1 MQAVRESPAR
11 PLAPLGRWV
20 ADGRLLEDSPAV
32 RAAVAHAGHLRATLA
47 DTVRPTFFRTSLRTM
62 HANDA
67 VDRLSSPA
75 SGCALL
81 AHLVHRSAPAWTVE
95 IGSAFGVA
103 SVAIAVAV
111 AGDGR
116 ARFDGIELEEW
127 KASIADAAVRAVLGE
142 RGRVHAGPAEQR
154 LPELLE
160 RRAVPIDLAFVD
172 ALHTYDATWAEH
184 RLLAAA
190 TAPGA
195 IVVYDDVWWSDDMHR
210 CWEAIAQGPDVTDAL
225 LVAGRWGVVRY
236 IGAARRPA
244 GLSAGLS

>member
-1 MQAVRESPAR
+1 VQAVRESPTR

-20 ADGRLLEDSPAV
+20 ADGRLLEDAPAV
-32 RAAVAHAGHLRATLA
+32 RAAVAHAEHLRATLA
-47 DTVRPTFFRTSLRTM
+47 DTVRPTFFRTGLRTM

-75 SGCALL
+75 PGCALL
-81 AHLVHRSAPAWTVE
+81 AHLVERAAPTWTVE

-103 SVAIAVAV
+103 SVAIAVTLASN
-111 AGDGR
+111 AE
-116 ARFDGIELEEW
+116 ARFDGIELEDW
-127 KASIADAAVRAVLGE
+127 KASIADAAVRAVLGG
-142 RGRVHAGPAEQR
+142 RARVHGGPAEGL
-154 LPELLE
+154 LPALVE
-160 RRAVPIDLAFVD
+160 RRDTPIDFAFVD

-184 RLLAAA
+184 RVLAAA

-195 IVVYDDVWWSDDMHR
+195 IVVYDDVWWSNDMHR
-210 CWEAIAQGPDVTDAL
+210 CWEAIARGPDVTDAM